1 MADNVTANSGSGGPV
16 FATDEGSGS
25 IHFPIAVPYARAS
38 EGLNGSGNAT
48 GTSDTA
54 IIAAQGSGVQICV
67 TSLMIYNASA
77 TDTYVN
83 IKDGST
89 TKLVIPAPQKG
100 GAIITLPMPLVLTA
114 NTALNFASGTSVTT
128 MYVSAVGFKWTPA

>member
-16 FATDEGSGS
+16 FATEEGSGS
-25 IHFPIAVPYARAS
+25 VHFPVSIPYARFS
-38 EGLNGSGNAT
+38 EGVNGNASAT

-67 TSLMIYNASA
+67 TSLIVHNSST

-89 TKLVIPAPQKG
+89 TKLVVPAPQKG
-100 GAIITLPMPLVLTA
+100 GAVITLPMPLVLTA
-114 NTALNFASGTSVTT
+114 NTALNFASGAGVTT
-128 MYVSAVGFKWTPA
+128 MYVSAVGFKWTSA

>member
-25 IHFPIAVPYARAS
+25 VHFPIAVPYARAS

-67 TSLMIYNASA
+67 TSLMIYNAST
-77 TDTYVN
+77 TDTFVN

-89 TKLVIPAPQKG
+89 TKLVVPAPAKG

-114 NTALNFASGTSVTT
+114 NTALNFASGTGVTT